1 MNSTAQKTGSFKS
14 VQQTVTNPSGWR
26 PAMPGSVQI
35 DADDMQ
41 IHGPYVRSCRTRK
54 GIAATEL
61 AVCLP
66 ILLVLIVG
74 TIEACS
80 MVYLKQSLSVAAYE
94 GVRVSVSPNGDPV
107 DVTTAANRI
116 LTARNVKS
124 ATVTVSPADFATLP
138 AETWVSV
145 RVAAPVNANSIIS
158 GFFYDAIVVDGE
170 ATMMK
175 EF

>member
-1 MNSTAQKTGSFKS
+1 M
-14 VQQTVTNPSGWR
+14 QTHV
-26 PAMPGSVQI
+26 
-35 DADDMQ
+35 
-41 IHGPYVRSCRTRK
+41 PYVNSCSNRRGT
-54 GIAATEL
+54 AATEL

-66 ILLVLIVG
+66 ILLVLIIG

-94 GVRVSVSPNGDPV
+94 GVRVSVSPNGNST

-124 ATVTVSPADFATLP
+124 ATITVSPADFATLP

-145 RVAAPVNANSIIS
+145 RVAAPANANSIIS
-158 GFFYDAIVVDGE
+158 GLFYDATVVDGE